1 MPQTDLVIEGEAAV
15 ITAGGS
21 GIGERIATRLTAA
34 GVDVVINDV
43 DEGALAEAADDLAGS
58 PGRVETVVGDASE
71 TAVADALVDAARE
84 AFGSLDIVVNNVGI
98 AGPTE
103 PCEEITKAEFLRTL
117 EVNVGSTF
125 AVSKAAI
132 PHLKAQEYGRIV
144 NLSSV
149 SGKRPLRDRTPYTT
163 SKMGVIGFTRTL
175 ATELAEHGITVNAI
189 CPGSVEGPRLDD
201 VIENQARSQGRPA
214 EEVEREFRDAS
225 PQNEFV
231 SAGDVA
237 ETALFLCSRGADRIT
252 GQDLNVS
259 AGKVMY

>member
-1 MPQTDLVIEGEAAV
+1 MPQTDLRIDGESAIV
-15 ITAGGS
+15 TAGGS

-34 GVDVVINDV
+34 GVDVVLNDV
-43 DEGALAEAADDLAGS
+43 DETALAGAASDLDAN
-58 PGRVETVVGDASE
+58 PGRVETVGGDASE
-71 TAVADALVDAARE
+71 PTVADALVETACE
-84 AFGSLDIVVNNVGI
+84 TFGSPEIVVNNVGI

-103 PCEEITKAEFLRTL
+103 PCEAITQEEFMHTL
-117 EVNVGSTF
+117 AVNVGSAF

-132 PHLKAQEYGRIV
+132 PHLKDQAYGRIV

-189 CPGSVEGPRLDD
+189 CPGSVQGPRLDD
-201 VIENQARSQGRPA
+201 VIEKQARSQDRPV
-214 EEVEREFRDAS
+214 EDVEREFRRAS

-231 SAGDVA
+231 DASDIA
-237 ETALFLCSRGADRIT
+237 EMVMFLCSQSADRIT
-252 GQDLNVS
+252 GQDVNVS